1 MGVRFQ
7 EGLLFQA
14 QGSQASGASFS
25 DAGDLAALVDAEDTS
40 VCNSSLDLRYK
51 LIQSDTKGYNVIQ
64 RDTKWNNCNKK
75 ISIGNHSGKH
85 KEPTGAGGAFCCVAF
100 EDFELTPKGET
111 QTADKHR

>member
-51 LIQSDTKGYNVIQ
+51 LIQIDTN
-64 RDTKWNNCNKK
+64 
-75 ISIGNHSGKH
+75 
-85 KEPTGAGGAFCCVAF
+85 
-100 EDFELTPKGET
+100 
-111 QTADKHR
+111 

>member
-51 LIQSDTKGYNVIQ
+51 LIQIDTK
-64 RDTKWNNCNKK
+64 
-75 ISIGNHSGKH
+75 
-85 KEPTGAGGAFCCVAF
+85 
-100 EDFELTPKGET
+100 
-111 QTADKHR
+111 